1 MHHLTQAAY
10 ASLDEI
16 WSSIHEQ
23 SLVHTE
29 PAYIAGLWRMAG
41 HMCTAY
47 ALQHRGPDNGQSE
60 AFEWLA
66 GICVNHQLIAM
77 NTEALQ
83 PTKVKLAIA
92 HSMNDV
98 HH

>member
-16 WSSIHEQ
+16 WSSIHLQ
-23 SLVHTE
+23 SLEHTE
-29 PAYIAGLWRMAG
+29 PAYLAGLWRMAG

-47 ALQHRGPDNGQSE
+47 ALQHRGADNEQSG

-66 GICVNHQLIAM
+66 RICDERQMMAANP
-77 NTEALQ
+77 EALK
-83 PTKVKLAIA
+83 PDKLKLAVVQA
-92 HSMNDV
+92 MPRTH
-98 HH
+98 

>member
-16 WSSIHEQ
+16 WSSIHLQ
-23 SLVHTE
+23 SLEHTE

-41 HMCTAY
+41 HMCTAF
-47 ALQHRGPDNGQSE
+47 ALQHRGPDNEQSE

-66 GICVNHQLIAM
+66 TITTQHQLITM
-77 NTEALQ
+77 NPITPKADKL
-83 PTKVKLAIA
+83 KLAIVQSIPLT
-92 HSMNDV
+92 H
-98 HH
+98 